1 MVYFEYLS
9 YQDMYINIIAR
20 HIMKFCY
27 PINPKRRFVILSKII
42 EPAIKLLYKFAELK
56 YDYTNIII
64 VPTKYIN
71 DKECIEFC
79 EDEILQALYHL
90 MGTYRI
96 NKSDLYAVT
105 NYVIAN
111 YKPDNEFEDKIY
123 KSISLY
129 QNPINKCLKSIPNN
143 TLESAI
149 KNTRNL
155 NTLLSTFLINLP
167 WNFVKAV
174 WKIEEEKRFNDI
186 FRLCVTAAFVMFP
199 QNLIYNYNLR
209 FIELENENI
218 TIDKN
223 NLEEECRKYIFN
235 WYSRCI
241 TFKSHPKNV
250 SFYTYEDKMLLEKYD
265 KNYDS
270 KNAISLYGSFINVLE
285 DLDKVQLHKFI
296 CKGIDNKEIILE
308 NKGVI
313 KKLEYK
319 YWQTFYSLTSED
331 GLANLLFYYVSKHIP
346 LTEIYEIGY
355 DSYAKVSLLIMENDK
370 TIKNMFIRELNF
382 IKRHFKFSLIDGYT
396 ERILIFNP
404 VYKFRTNHEM

>member
-1 MVYFEYLS
+1 
-9 YQDMYINIIAR
+9 
-20 HIMKFCY
+20 
-27 PINPKRRFVILSKII
+27 
-42 EPAIKLLYKFAELK
+42 
-56 YDYTNIII
+56 
-64 VPTKYIN
+64 
-71 DKECIEFC
+71 
-79 EDEILQALYHL
+79 
-90 MGTYRI
+90 
-96 NKSDLYAVT
+96 
-105 NYVIAN
+105 
-111 YKPDNEFEDKIY
+111 
-123 KSISLY
+123 
-129 QNPINKCLKSIPNN
+129 
-143 TLESAI
+143 
-149 KNTRNL
+149 
-155 NTLLSTFLINLP
+155 
-167 WNFVKAV
+167 
-174 WKIEEEKRFNDI
+174 
-186 FRLCVTAAFVMFP
+186 
-199 QNLIYNYNLR
+199 
-209 FIELENENI
+209 
-218 TIDKN
+218 
-223 NLEEECRKYIFN
+223 
-235 WYSRCI
+235 
-241 TFKSHPKNV
+241 
-250 SFYTYEDKMLLEKYD
+250 MLLEKYD